1 MSTVS
6 VREFSYNPSAIF
18 SRVEQGEAIEVT
30 RHGNVIAMLLP
41 ASGPLNRYSSLV
53 ARGIIRLKM
62 TTSSDLDRLRQY
74 DIPADVSPLDILLA
88 EREEDE
94 R

>member
-1 MSTVS
+1 MSAVS

-18 SRVEQGEAIEVT
+18 ARVEEGEAIEVT
-30 RHGNVIAMLLP
+30 RHGNVIALLLP
-41 ASGPLNRYSSLV
+41 GSGRLSRYSAL
-53 ARGIIRLKM
+53 AAKGLLRLKS
-62 TTSSDLDRLRQY
+62 TTTDDLDRLPRY
-74 DIPADVSPLDILLA
+74 VTSGDVSPVDLLLQ

>member
-1 MSTVS
+1 
-6 VREFSYNPSAIF
+6 
-18 SRVEQGEAIEVT
+18 
-30 RHGNVIAMLLP
+30 MLLP

-53 ARGIIRLKM
+53 ARGIIRLKL
-62 TTSSDLDRLRQY
+62 TTGRDLDRLQRY
-74 DIPADVSPLDILLA
+74 DIPADVSPLDVLLA